1 MNTSIFSSKL
11 LVCGAV
17 AAVTNA
23 ILVWGAL
30 QATSVL
36 PPERTL
42 IVAASPVPAPVFTA
56 AVVDRAAS
64 AALVE

>member
-1 MNTSIFSSKL
+1 MNTFNVSSKL
-11 LVCGAV
+11 LVCGTV

-36 PPERTL
+36 PPERTAV
-42 IVAASPVPAPVFTA
+42 IAQSAAPAPVFSA
-56 AVVDRAAS
+56 MVARAAS